1 MMNSAI
7 EAEQSVIGSIL
18 IDARCLPAVEEL
30 LRPEDL
36 ALEVNQALYQAAL
49 ELRREGRPIDP
60 NTVLDQARRKGTDI
74 PVSYVLELM
83 DITPTA
89 AHVGEYAAITRDQA
103 LRRGLLAMAEGCRLM
118 LEGHDDTQDIFA
130 SLAQQLDAL
139 QQEGTARD
147 LVTPDQ
153 AAIAFYAHRDA
164 INSGIASGYVHTG
177 YQDLDGLL
185 GGGLLSGGMYVLA
198 ARPGMGKTT
207 LALNIIDRQA
217 RRGLPVLFVSL
228 EMDQEQIQAKRLSR
242 ECGVSSHKL
251 LMGPLADEECQR
263 VAEAMEALRAMPVY
277 LNAKPAATVSQIEVM
292 GRKVRGLGLIVIDYI
307 GKVAP
312 EKRGRRSSRYE
323 DVTEISGDIKTMARR
338 LKVPVLALCQLN
350 RGLILRQ
357 DPTPQLSDLRDSGSI
372 EQDAD
377 GVIFLHR
384 EDYYSAWNGGAR
396 ISSMRVIVAKNR
408 HGPTGECSM
417 AFDLEHSKVTAAWK
431 RDGPR
436 KPRQEEPEYK
446 QKSFYPLPD
455 SEPLPWEDEYNH
467 VEAAPNS

>member
-1 MMNSAI
+1 MIDLI

-18 IDARCLPAVEEL
+18 IDARCLPVVEEL
-30 LRPEDL
+30 LRPEDC
-36 ALEVNQALYQAAL
+36 ALEADRALYQAAL
-49 ELRREGRPIDP
+49 DLRREGRPIDP
-60 NTVLDQARRKGTDI
+60 NTVLAQARRRGTAVD
-74 PVSYVLELM
+74 STYVLQLM
-83 DITPTA
+83 EITPTA
-89 AHVGEYAAITRDQA
+89 ANVREYVAITRDQA
-103 LRRGLLAMAEGCRLM
+103 LRRGLLSMAEDCKLM
-118 LEGHDDTQDIFA
+118 LEGHDDTQDII
-130 SLAQQLDAL
+130 SGLAQQLDAL
-139 QQEGTARD
+139 QQEGVSQD

-153 AAIAFYAHRDA
+153 AAMAFYAHRDA
-164 INSGIASGYVHTG
+164 VNSGIASGYVCTG
-177 YQDLDGLL
+177 YQDLDDLL

-242 ECGVSSHKL
+242 ECGISSHKL
-251 LMGPLADEECQR
+251 LMGPLDDEECQR
-263 VAEAMEALRAMPVY
+263 VAETMEALRAMPVY
-277 LNAKPAATVSQIEVM
+277 LNAKPAATVSQIEMM
-292 GRKVRGLGLIVIDYI
+292 GRKVKGLGLVVIDYI

-384 EDYYSAWNGGAR
+384 EDYYSPEGREFR
-396 ISSMRVIVAKNR
+396 ISSMRTIVAKNR
-408 HGPTGECSM
+408 HGPTGECSI
-417 AFDLEHSKVTAAWK
+417 AFDLEHSKMTATWK
-431 RDGPR
+431 RDEPR
-436 KPRQEEPEYK
+436 KPRRKEPEYK